1 MLTLVVRTK
10 AKITNINLVERK
22 LSTFQITTQGYE
34 KLKVEIDNLKNV
46 ERPRIIKQIADAREH
61 GDLKENAEYHTA
73 KDRQG
78 FIEAQIGD
86 LEDKFLRAEVIDIS
100 KLSGDQIKFGATVKL
115 ENLDSEKEVTYKI
128 VSEFE
133 ANIDDGLISSM
144 SPVARAL
151 INKEIGDEVEI
162 KTPGGVINYEILEIK
177 FV

>member
-1 MLTLVVRTK
+1 MSK
-10 AKITNINLVERK
+10 
-22 LSTFQITTQGYE
+22 FQITTAGYA
-34 KLKVEIDNLKNV
+34 KLKAEIDNLKNV
-46 ERPRIIKQIADAREH
+46 QRPAIIKQIADAREH
-61 GDLKENAEYHTA
+61 GDLKENAEYQTA

-86 LEDKFLRAEVIDIS
+86 LEDKFLRAEVINIS
-100 KLSGDQIKFGATVKL
+100 KLSGDKIQFGATIKL
-115 ENLDSEKEVTYKI
+115 ENLDSEKIVTYKI
-128 VSEFE
+128 VSDFE

-151 INKEIGDEVEI
+151 INKEVGDEVEI